1 MSHVPGVMDRIDRNR
16 LGTFILRSAGAISA
30 SAILLFALIIA
41 VTGALRTREEIAS
54 SFGQQATIQQ
64 AQLDLENMLKLQL
77 DEENYIRAY
86 VITRDPGYL
95 DSYRTVVHDFD
106 EAQSRVRNTL
116 RDQHLG
122 EALSAFYDYEGAHA
136 DWHRDIATPLLRHP
150 NAAPGD
156 IDKRGKYL
164 IDLETGAARSI
175 ETALAARN
183 EQVRQTTSD
192 QISSTLRDRVLWLI
206 AFGIAAMLFN
216 GYRSRLL
223 QELEE
228 EKTTT
233 QTLQRAFISE
243 HAPIPNAE
251 VGSAYGSASSHL
263 AVGGDLFD
271 VYQLSDRLTLVLIAD
286 VSGKGVDAA
295 VLTAFIKFT
304 IRGIALRR
312 RDAAQILQEFN
323 TAFPRTVNDP
333 YLFVSMCLG
342 ILDTETLRFE
352 YASAGHESAFVRRSN
367 GVEQLPITGPVLG
380 VMEEPYEVRTVYLD
394 DDDTIVLA
402 TDGLTEAR
410 DRNGV
415 LLNMDGAMKLIQQG
429 DQHPQ
434 DLAEYLIR
442 RIRERGGNRLR
453 DDVAILA
460 IRVHEPKDGERS
472 A

>member
-1 MSHVPGVMDRIDRNR
+1 VDRAGV
-16 LGTFILRSAGAISA
+16 GQFFLRSAGALSA

-54 SFGQQATIQQ
+54 SFAQQASIQK

-86 VITRDPGYL
+86 VITKDPSYL
-95 DSYRTVVHDFD
+95 DSYHVISAQFDAKENSVRRTLH
-106 EAQSRVRNTL
+106 EQNLT
-116 RDQHLG
+116 
-122 EALSAFYDYEGAHA
+122 EALGALYDYDRAH
-136 DWHRDIATPLLRHP
+136 DEWHRDVATPLLKHP
-150 NAAPGD
+150 NAAPGEV
-156 IDKRGKYL
+156 DKRGKFL
-164 IDLETGAARSI
+164 IDMETGAAHLI
-175 ETALAARN
+175 EDQLATRN
-183 EQVRQTTSD
+183 DQVRQTTSE
-192 QISSTLRDRVLWLI
+192 QISATLRNRVLWLI

-312 RDAAQILQEFN
+312 RDASQILQEFN

-333 YLFVSMCLG
+333 YLFVSMCIG
-342 ILDTETLRFE
+342 ILDTESLRFE
-352 YASAGHESAFVRRSN
+352 YASAGHESAFIRRST
-367 GVEQLPITGPVLG
+367 GVEPLPITGPVLG

-394 DDDTIVLA
+394 EGDTIVLA

-410 DRNGV
+410 DRNGNF
-415 LLNMDGAMKLIQQG
+415 LDIDGAMKLIEQG
-429 DQHPQ
+429 EAHPQ
-434 DLAEYLIR
+434 DLAESLIR
-442 RIRERGGNRLR
+442 RIRERGGNRMR

-460 IRVHEPKDGERS
+460 IRVHERDNGAVRGDG
-472 A
+472 AVNA